1 MAAAAGLQFLPA
13 SALQKQQ
20 ESDSSGDVPENT
32 GQSDSEMTTESTYTD
47 GATGDDSSNQTVTK
61 SDNGDVNSLIDPA
74 RRGTEVK
81 LLNLQLGDNIAT
93 LAAMKV
99 NVIVQCDRCHT
110 VTEVSTV
117 PARVNSVACLK
128 CSREQLVAFRP
139 AIVHAFSP
147 VLGYLDLDGCVAFD
161 LVLPEC
167 EFLLSCLSCNKQ
179 SKIQVW
185 SLGSVCVSRS
195 KHVLFVDFA
204 EI

>member
-1 MAAAAGLQFLPA
+1 MAQAAGLQFLPA
-13 SALQKQQ
+13 SELQKPQ
-20 ESDSSGDVPENT
+20 ESDSCGDVPENT
-32 GQSDSEMTTESTYTD
+32 GLSGGEMTTESTYTD
-47 GATGDDSSNQTVTK
+47 GATGDDSSNQTK
-61 SDNGDVNSLIDPA
+61 SDNGEVNSLIDPA

-81 LLNLQLGDNIAT
+81 LLNLQLGENIAT

-128 CSREQLVAFRP
+128 CSRQQLVAFRP
-139 AIVHAFSP
+139 AIVHSFSP
-147 VLGYLDLDGCVAFD
+147 VLGYFDLDGCVAFD

-167 EFLLSCLSCNKQ
+167 DFLLSCLNCTKQ
-179 SKIQVW
+179 SKIQVC
-185 SLGSVCVSRS
+185 SLGSTCIGRS
-195 KHVLFVDFA
+195 KHVVLFVDFA